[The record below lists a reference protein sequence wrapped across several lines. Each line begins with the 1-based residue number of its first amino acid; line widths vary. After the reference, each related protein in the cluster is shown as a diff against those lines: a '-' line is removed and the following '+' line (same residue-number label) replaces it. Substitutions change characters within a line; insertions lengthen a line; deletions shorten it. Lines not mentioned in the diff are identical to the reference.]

1 MENNVNIELDSL
13 REQMGILRNKL
24 DKQEIINEQ
33 LMRKSMN
40 QSMSWIQKYVI
51 FEIILVPLLLIY
63 LAIMHVSFGLSWWLY
78 AFVAVMLIV
87 SVSAD
92 YYINHLNGAELLQGD
107 LVDTSRKLLR
117 MKSLR
122 AKAFIIG
129 IVAVLVWV
137 AWLMWE
143 LYNSYLA
150 QADNHDFA
158 SGAALGGCVGAG
170 IGCVIG
176 LIVAFLIFRKMQR
189 TNDDVLAQINEIT
202 ASDAQQ

>member
-92 YYINHLNGAELLQGD
+92 YYINHLNSAELLQGD

>member
-92 YYINHLNGAELLQGD
+92 YYINHLNSAELLQGD

-158 SGAALGGCVGAG
+158 SGEDATHQRRRPRSNQRNHSIRRPAVTALHFQ
-170 IGCVIG
+170 
-176 LIVAFLIFRKMQR
+176 LQKTR
-189 TNDDVLAQINEIT
+189 IT
-202 ASDAQQ
+202 RIATV